1 MPAGMIDFGSRPPRR
16 FTGRAALLSALLP
29 GAGQWWLGRRRRG
42 LLLAVPT
49 LAVLGGLAYLAT
61 RGAAGL
67 AEMLVQPRWLWAL
80 IAVNAVVV
88 LIRLGAVADAW
99 WLERPAGQVWKWSL
113 VGLAPGLVLA
123 AALTFPQWIVHRYSV
138 DALDLLN
145 TVFVEPGEVP
155 PLAQRIAELLAQGLS
170 AEDLGPDL
178 ATTSTSTSTTT
189 TPATTTSA
197 ATTSS
202 TTTTSTTTTTLPP
215 EEALAGEVGGNRIT
229 VLLAGG
235 DFGPGRHD
243 LRTDVMIVA
252 VLDLE
257 TGKAALISVS
267 RDLVHAPL
275 PASWSRFTTMLQ
287 VQQWHEDRAYQQA
300 VDAAVAAGQEPP
312 EKPAF
317 VPCDCY
323 FDRLN
328 YLHVHTANWVVTFPD
343 APDPGM
349 EALRQTLEV
358 TLGLPIDY
366 YALVDFAGFVDL
378 VDAVGGIDVDSSEA
392 MHLSVSPAKE
402 GEEWITIDI
411 TPGRHHLDGR
421 TALAYVRN
429 RTGSSDGQRMLRQRC
444 LLRDLA
450 SEMDAATILT
460 RFTPIARA
468 ITTSTTTTLPLDLL
482 PDLIRVAAGLDA
494 ADIAT
499 AAIGYPSSTKPD
511 LNYMGL
517 PIADPAKARAVVA
530 AVLAG
535 LSAEGEGAGGEP
547 AASECG

>member
-1 MPAGMIDFGSRPPRR
+1 MIDLNPRPPRR
-16 FTGRAALLSALLP
+16 FTGFAALLSAVLP

-42 LLLAVPT
+42 LLLALPA

-61 RGAAGL
+61 KGAAGL
-67 AEMLVQPRWLWAL
+67 AEMLVQPSWLWAL
-80 IAVNAVVV
+80 IAVNAVVIV
-88 LIRLGAVADAW
+88 LRLGAVADAW
-99 WLERPAGQVWKWSL
+99 WLERPAGQGWKWSL
-113 VGLAPGLVLA
+113 LGLAPGLILA
-123 AALTFPQWIVHRYSV
+123 GALTFPQWIVHRYSV

-155 PLAQRIAELLAQGLS
+155 PLAQRIADLLSQGLTE
-170 AEDLGPDL
+170 EDLGPDL
-178 ATTSTSTSTTT
+178 ATTSTTTT
-189 TPATTTSA
+189 TAPPTTTSA

-202 TTTTSTTTTTLPP
+202 STTSTTTTTLPP
-215 EEALAGEVGGNRIT
+215 EEALAGEIGGNRIT
-229 VLLAGG
+229 VLLSGG
-235 DFGPGRHD
+235 DFGPGRSD

-257 TGKAALISVS
+257 TEKAALISVS
-267 RDLVHAPL
+267 RDLVQAPL

-287 VQQWHEDRAYQQA
+287 VQQWHLDRAYQEM
-300 VDAAVAAGQEPP
+300 VDAAVAAGTEPP

-323 FDRLN
+323 FDRIN

-349 EALRQTLEV
+349 EALRQVLEV

-366 YALVDFAGFVDL
+366 YALVDFSGFVDL
-378 VDAVGGIDVDSSEA
+378 VDAVGGIEVNSREE
-392 MHLSVSPAKE
+392 MHLTVSPAKD
-402 GEEWITIDI
+402 GEEWIAINI
-411 TPGRHHLDGR
+411 TPGRQHLDGR

-468 ITTSTTTTLPLDLL
+468 ITTSSTTTLPLDLL

-494 ADIAT
+494 GDIAT
-499 AAIGYPSSTKPD
+499 AAIGYPGSTRGT
-511 LNYMGL
+511 NYMGL
-517 PIADPAKARAVVA
+517 PIIDAAKARATVA
-530 AVLAG
+530 GVLAG
-535 LSAEGEGAGGEP
+535 LSAEGGGEGGEP
-547 AASECG
+547 AADECG

>member
-1 MPAGMIDFGSRPPRR
+1 M
-16 FTGRAALLSALLP
+16 
-29 GAGQWWLGRRRRG
+29 
-42 LLLAVPT
+42 
-49 LAVLGGLAYLAT
+49 
-61 RGAAGL
+61 
-67 AEMLVQPRWLWAL
+67 
-80 IAVNAVVV
+80 
-88 LIRLGAVADAW
+88 
-99 WLERPAGQVWKWSL
+99 
-113 VGLAPGLVLA
+113 
-123 AALTFPQWIVHRYSV
+123 
-138 DALDLLN
+138 
-145 TVFVEPGEVP
+145 P
-155 PLAQRIAELLAQGLS
+155 PLAQRIADLLAQGLS
-170 AEDLGPDL
+170 EEDLGPDL
-178 ATTSTSTSTTT
+178 ATTSTTTT
-189 TPATTTSA
+189 TAPPTTTSA

-215 EEALAGEVGGNRIT
+215 EEVLAGEIGGNRIT

-235 DFGPGRHD
+235 DFGPGRSD

-252 VLDLE
+252 VLDLD

-267 RDLVHAPL
+267 RDLVQAPL

-287 VQQWHEDRAYQQA
+287 VQQWHEDRAYQEM
-300 VDAAVAAGQEPP
+300 VDAAVAAGTEPP

-323 FDRLN
+323 FDRIN

-378 VDAVGGIDVDSSEA
+378 VDAVGGIDVNSREE
-392 MHLSVSPAKE
+392 MHLTVSPAKE
-402 GEEWITIDI
+402 GEEWIAINI
-411 TPGRHHLDGR
+411 TPGRQHLDGR

-460 RFTPIARA
+460 RFTLDRPGHHHLHHHHPPPRPAPRPHPGGGRPRCRGHRHRGHR
-468 ITTSTTTTLPLDLL
+468 LP
-482 PDLIRVAAGLDA
+482 RLDA
-494 ADIAT
+494 SA
-499 AAIGYPSSTKPD
+499 

-517 PIADPAKARAVVA
+517 PIIDAAKARATVA
-530 AVLAG
+530 GVLAG
-535 LSAEGEGAGGEP
+535 LSAEGGGEGGEP
-547 AASECG
+547 AADECG

>member
-1 MPAGMIDFGSRPPRR
+1 
-16 FTGRAALLSALLP
+16 
-29 GAGQWWLGRRRRG
+29 
-42 LLLAVPT
+42 
-49 LAVLGGLAYLAT
+49 VLGGLAYLAS
-61 RGAAGL
+61 RGASGL
-67 AEMLVQPRWLWAL
+67 AEMLVQPSWLWAL
-80 IAVNAVVV
+80 IAVNAVVIV
-88 LIRLGAVADAW
+88 LRLGAVADAW
-99 WLERPAGQVWKWSL
+99 WLERPAGQGWKL
-113 VGLAPGLVLA
+113 ALAGLAPGLVLA

-145 TVFVEPGEVP
+145 TVFVQPGEVT
-155 PLAQRIAELLAQGLS
+155 PLAQRIADLLAQGLTE
-170 AEDLGPDL
+170 EDLGPDL
-178 ATTSTSTSTTT
+178 ATTSTTSTTT
-189 TPATTTSA
+189 TSTTSA

-202 TTTTSTTTTTLPP
+202 APTTSTTTTTLPP
-215 EEALAGEVGGNRIT
+215 EEVLAGAVGGNRVT

-235 DFGPGRHD
+235 DFGPGRTD

-252 VLDLE
+252 VLDLD

-287 VQQWHEDRAYQQA
+287 VQQWHEDRAYQA
-300 VDAAVAAGQEPP
+300 VVDAAVAAGQEPP

-323 FDRLN
+323 FDRIN

-349 EALRQTLEV
+349 EALRQVLEV

-366 YALVDFAGFVDL
+366 YALVDFSGFVDL
-378 VDAVGGIDVDSSEA
+378 VDAVGGIDVNSREE

-402 GEEWITIDI
+402 GEEWIAINI

-460 RFTPIARA
+460 RFSSIARA
-468 ITTSTTTTLPLDLL
+468 ITTSTTTTVPLDLL
-482 PDLIRVAAGLDA
+482 PDLIRVATGLGAG
-494 ADIAT
+494 DIAT
-499 AAIGYPSSTKPD
+499 AAIGYPGSTSGT
-511 LNYMGL
+511 NYMGL
-517 PIADPAKARAVVA
+517 PVIDAARAQATVA
-530 AVLAG
+530 RVLAG
-535 LSAEGEGAGGEP
+535 LTAEDGGETGEP
-547 AASECG
+547 AADECG

>member
-1 MPAGMIDFGSRPPRR
+1 MIDLNSHPARR
-16 FTGRAALLSALLP
+16 FTGRAALLSAVLP

-42 LLLAVPT
+42 LLLALPA

-61 RGAAGL
+61 KGASGL
-67 AEMLVQPRWLWAL
+67 AEMLVQPSWLWAL
-80 IAVNAVVV
+80 IAVNAVVIV
-88 LIRLGAVADAW
+88 LRLGAVADAW
-99 WLERPAGQVWKWSL
+99 WLERHAGQGWKWSL
-113 VGLAPGLVLA
+113 IGLAPGLVLA

-145 TVFVEPGEVP
+145 TVFVEPGEVT
-155 PLAQRIAELLAQGLS
+155 PLAQRIADLLAQGLNP
-170 AEDLGPDL
+170 EDLGPDL
-178 ATTSTSTSTTT
+178 GTTSTTT
-189 TPATTTSA
+189 TAPPTTTSA

-215 EEALAGEVGGNRIT
+215 QEVIAGEVGGNRVTI
-229 VLLAGG
+229 LLAGG
-235 DFGPGRHD
+235 DFGPGRSD

-287 VQQWHEDRAYQQA
+287 VQQWHEDRAYQQL

-312 EKPAF
+312 ERPAF
-317 VPCDCY
+317 EPCDCY
-323 FDRLN
+323 FDRIN

-349 EALRQTLEV
+349 EALRQTLQV

-378 VDAVGGIDVDSSEA
+378 VDAVGGIDVTSREE

-402 GEEWITIDI
+402 GEGWITIDI

-482 PDLIRVAAGLDA
+482 PDLIRVVTNLDSG
-494 ADIAT
+494 DITT
-499 AAIGYPSSTKPD
+499 AAIGYPSSTLIE

-517 PIADPAKARAVVA
+517 PVIDPAKARATVA

-535 LSAEGEGAGGEP
+535 LSAEGGGVGGEP
-547 AASECG
+547 ATDECG

>member
-1 MPAGMIDFGSRPPRR
+1 MRAGMIDLDPRPRRR
-16 FTGRAALLSALLP
+16 FTGRAALLSAVLP

-42 LLLAVPT
+42 LLLAVPA

-67 AEMLVQPRWLWAL
+67 AEMLVQPSWLWAL
-80 IAVNAVVV
+80 IAVNAVVIG
-88 LIRLGAVADAW
+88 LRLAAVADAW
-99 WLERPAGQVWKWSL
+99 WLERPAGQGWPRSL
-113 VGLAPGLVLA
+113 AALAPGLVLA

-155 PLAQRIAELLAQGLS
+155 PLAQRIADLLAQGLS
-170 AEDLGPDL
+170 EEDLGPDL
-178 ATTSTSTSTTT
+178 ATTSTTTA
-189 TPATTTSA
+189 PATTTSA

-202 TTTTSTTTTTLPP
+202 TTSTSTTTTTTLPP
-215 EEALAGEVGGNRIT
+215 EEVIAGEVGGNRVT

-235 DFGPGRHD
+235 DFGPGRSD

-287 VQQWHEDRAYQQA
+287 VQQWHEERAYQAA

-312 EKPAF
+312 VKPAF

-323 FDRLN
+323 FDRIN
-328 YLHVHTANWVVTFPD
+328 YLHVHTANWVVTFPE

-378 VDAVGGIDVDSSEA
+378 VDAVGGIDVDSREE

-402 GEEWITIDI
+402 GEEWIAINI

-468 ITTSTTTTLPLDLL
+468 ITTSTTTTVPLDLL

-494 ADIAT
+494 GDIAT
-499 AAIGYPSSTKPD
+499 AAIGYPGQTSGT
-511 LNYMGL
+511 NYMGL
-517 PIADPAKARAVVA
+517 PIIDAAKARATVA

-535 LSAEGEGAGGEP
+535 LTAADGGEGGEP
-547 AASECG
+547 AVSECG